1 MSKHPEKRGGDNH
14 RQVRVEKEIRDV
26 VGTYL
31 IGSFKGEVPG
41 FVSLTRVVC
50 SGDLKLAR
58 LHITLILNREEGET
72 PEAFE
77 KRQVESRKITVK
89 ELNEQAVEV
98 QRRLAQVLQ
107 MRFTPKVTF
116 FYDEGYESAM
126 KIEQILT
133 DMSAAGKSAPP
144 AKKESEN
151 PEE

>member
-31 IGSFKGEVPG
+31 IGSFRSEVPG
-41 FVSLTRVVC
+41 FVSLTRVIC
-50 SGDLKLAR
+50 SGDLRLAR

-72 PEAFE
+72 DEAFE
-77 KRQVESRKITVK
+77 KRQVESRKTTVK
-89 ELNEQAVEV
+89 ELNDETVEI

-107 MRFTPKVTF
+107 MRYTPKLTF
-116 FYDEGYESAM
+116 YYDEGYESALRM
-126 KIEQILT
+126 EKLLS
-133 DMSAAGKSAPP
+133 DMGSNKSN
-144 AKKESEN
+144 SET